1 MAYEV
6 RITGSAEKE
15 LKKLTVG
22 IRNRLY
28 ARMLELGDDPRP
40 PGVKKLEGEELYR
53 VRIGDFRIIYAIQDK
68 ELIVLIVKIANRKEA
83 YR

>member
-6 RITGSAEKE
+6 RMTGAVEKE
-15 LKKLTVG
+15 LKKLNIG

-28 ARMLELGDDPRP
+28 ARMLELGAEPRP
-40 PGVKKLEGEELYR
+40 SGVKKLEGEELYR
-53 VRIGDFRIIYAIQDK
+53 VRVGDFRIIYAIRDK
-68 ELIVLIVKIANRKEA
+68 ELLVLIVRVADRKEA